1 MDQSSKQFLAL
12 ADRPFTPPNKPDNE
26 ECVQMPNGQ
35 MTESL
40 RHAETD
46 AEIAACF
53 PVMRALRPHLSNA
66 QELCAR
72 VRQQAKAGYRILAAW
87 HGDEAIGL
95 AGYRPQEN
103 LIRGPFCY
111 VDDLVV
117 REDQRRTGLGA
128 RLLTAVGT
136 EARARGLPHLV
147 LDTDLSNA
155 LGQRFYFRFG
165 MLPVALRFG
174 MRLG

>member
-1 MDQSSKQFLAL
+1 
-12 ADRPFTPPNKPDNE
+12 
-26 ECVQMPNGQ
+26 
-35 MTESL
+35 MTETL

-53 PVMRALRPHLSNA
+53 PVMRMLRPHLA
-66 QELCAR
+66 TAEELCTR
-72 VRQQAKAGYRILAAW
+72 VRRQAEAGYRILAAW
-87 HGDEAIGL
+87 RGDEAVGL

-117 REDQRRTGLGA
+117 REGIRGSGLGA
-128 RLLTAVGT
+128 RLLAEVRT
-136 EARARGLPHLV
+136 EAFARGMPWLV
-147 LDTDLSNA
+147 LDTAVDNA

-165 MLPVALRFG
+165 MLPAALRFA

>member
-1 MDQSSKQFLAL
+1 
-12 ADRPFTPPNKPDNE
+12 
-26 ECVQMPNGQ
+26 
-35 MTESL
+35 MTETL
-40 RHAETD
+40 RHADTD

-53 PVMRALRPHLSNA
+53 PVMRLLRPHLTSPE
-66 QELCAR
+66 ELQIR
-72 VRQQAKAGYRILAAW
+72 VRRQAEAGYRILAAW
-87 HGDEAIGL
+87 QGDQAVGL

-117 REDQRRTGLGA
+117 RDDLRRSGLGA
-128 RLLTAVGT
+128 HLLKAVGT
-136 EARARGLPHLV
+136 EASARGLPHLV
-147 LDTDLSNA
+147 LDTALDNF

-165 MLPVALRFG
+165 MLPAALRFA

>member
-1 MDQSSKQFLAL
+1 MSE
-12 ADRPFTPPNKPDNE
+12 T
-26 ECVQMPNGQ
+26 
-35 MTESL
+35 L

-53 PVMRALRPHLSNA
+53 PVMHQLRPNLTGPE
-66 QELCAR
+66 ELVAR
-72 VRQQAKAGYRILAAW
+72 VRRQRQAGYRILAGWRGA
-87 HGDEAIGL
+87 EAVGL

-117 REDQRRTGLGA
+117 RDDVRRTGLGA
-128 RLLTAVGT
+128 RLLRAVAD
-136 EARARGLPHLV
+136 EAKARGLPHLV
-147 LDTDLSNA
+147 LDTALDNS

-165 MLPVALRFG
+165 MLPVAFRFA
-174 MRLG
+174 MRLD

>member
-1 MDQSSKQFLAL
+1 
-12 ADRPFTPPNKPDNE
+12 
-26 ECVQMPNGQ
+26 
-35 MTESL
+35 MTEEI

-53 PVMRALRPHLSNA
+53 PVMRLLRPNLVSPE
-66 QELCAR
+66 ELCTR
-72 VRQQAKAGYRILAAW
+72 VHRQAEAGYRILAAW
-87 HGDEAIGL
+87 RGEEAVGL

-117 REDQRRTGLGA
+117 RDDLRRSGLGA
-128 RLLTAVGT
+128 RLLTAVAT
-136 EARARGLPHLV
+136 EASARGLPHLV
-147 LDTDLSNA
+147 LDTALDNA

-165 MLPVALRFG
+165 MLPAALRFA
-174 MRLG
+174 MRLA

>member
-1 MDQSSKQFLAL
+1 
-12 ADRPFTPPNKPDNE
+12 
-26 ECVQMPNGQ
+26 
-35 MTESL
+35 MTEAI

-53 PVMRALRPHLSNA
+53 PVMRLLRPNLASPE
-66 QELCAR
+66 ELCTR
-72 VRQQAKAGYRILAAW
+72 VRRQAEAGYRILAAW
-87 HGDEAIGL
+87 RGEEAVGL

-117 REDQRRTGLGA
+117 RDDLRRSGLGA
-128 RLLTAVGT
+128 RLLAAVAT
-136 EARARGLPHLV
+136 EASARGLPHLV
-147 LDTDLSNA
+147 LDTALDNL

-165 MLPVALRFG
+165 MLPAALRFA
-174 MRLG
+174 MRLS

>member
-1 MDQSSKQFLAL
+1 
-12 ADRPFTPPNKPDNE
+12 
-26 ECVQMPNGQ
+26 
-35 MTESL
+35 MTEVL
-40 RHAETD
+40 HHAETEAD
-46 AEIAACF
+46 IAACF
-53 PVMRALRPHLSNA
+53 PVMRVLRPHLA
-66 QELCAR
+66 GPHEFAAR
-72 VRQQAKAGYRILAAW
+72 VQRQTAAGYRILAAW
-87 HGDEAIGL
+87 RGETVVGL

-117 REDQRRTGLGA
+117 RDESRRSGLGA

-147 LDTDLSNA
+147 LDTDVANF

-165 MLPVALRFG
+165 MLPVALRFA
-174 MRLG
+174 MRLT

>member
-1 MDQSSKQFLAL
+1 
-12 ADRPFTPPNKPDNE
+12 
-26 ECVQMPNGQ
+26 
-35 MTESL
+35 MTETL

-53 PVMRALRPHLSNA
+53 PVMRLLRPHIEA
-66 QELCAR
+66 AEELRTR
-72 VRQQAKAGYRILAAW
+72 VRRQAEAGYRILAAW
-87 HGDEAIGL
+87 RGDEAVGL

-117 REDQRRTGLGA
+117 REDMRRSGLSA
-128 RLLTAVGT
+128 RLLTEVGI
-136 EARARGLPHLV
+136 EARVRGMLWLV
-147 LDTDLSNA
+147 LDTGLDNA

-165 MLPVALRFG
+165 MLPAALRFA